1 MRKIKKMVA
10 LTAALA
16 LAFGCGAPVGSGAEA
31 KPTKSDAKA
40 APAPTKAA
48 PAKDA
53 PAKATPPPAP
63 PPAPSPATPKPQ
75 APPAKSQPPIAKSQP
90 PKPDVNVVESWDYT
104 QLEPEKWGNVKF
116 PGNVRQKWQDG
127 AAFTMWESGIGP
139 DFRSVGMK
147 ASDFSA
153 IRVTAKAFRTKDGQK
168 KTRVPIKYLTALW
181 ASPTEA
187 KVKQPFAKDRSLAF
201 KPVDPQNTLE
211 WTADLKGA
219 PKWKGQ
225 IDRLAIAIELPEK
238 LKKNANDRYLLVVQR
253 VEFLK

>member
-1 MRKIKKMVA
+1 MRTVNRTVVFA
-10 LTAALA
+10 VGLLFV
-16 LAFGCGAPVGSGAEA
+16 LGCGSPTAPSTGA
-31 KPTKSDAKA
+31 KSPVSPDKKAAVQAPAKA
-40 APAPTKAA
+40 SETKAA
-48 PAKDA
+48 PAK
-53 PAKATPPPAP
+53 PA
-63 PPAPSPATPKPQ
+63 APSPATPKPQ
-75 APPAKSQPPIAKSQP
+75 APPAKPQPPVAKSQP
-90 PKPDVNVVESWDYT
+90 PKPDVNVVKSWDYT
-104 QLEPEKWGNVKF
+104 EIEPEKWGNVKF

-153 IRVTAKAFRTKDGQK
+153 IRVAVKAFRTKDGQK

-181 ASPTEA
+181 ASPSGA
-187 KVKQPFAKDRSLAF
+187 KVKQPFAKDHSLAF

-225 IDRLAIAIELPEK
+225 IERLAIAIELPEK
-238 LKKNANDRYLLVVQR
+238 LKKNADDRYLLVVQR